1 MALISFEVT
10 HYTVDIAREMTLAI
24 QGLHVKIRGSIFC
37 VGPNGSV
44 SVNALD
50 DTSPVPANETQG
62 TSGYI
67 FVPRW
72 QFEWFLDLLRNEK
85 PVFCVLD
92 DSAPRQNRLS
102 TSVEPVGEA
111 EV

>member
-44 SVNALD
+44 SVNAWMIRAQSRL
-50 DTSPVPANETQG
+50 TRRK
-62 TSGYI
+62 
-67 FVPRW
+67 VPRDI
-72 QFEWFLDLLRNEK
+72 FLFHDGNLNGFLIWYAMRSQSSVCWMTLHQDK
-85 PVFCVLD
+85 IVFQPQWSL
-92 DSAPRQNRLS
+92 
-102 TSVEPVGEA
+102 
-111 EV
+111 